1 VSRSPTDDTRDLA
14 AFGYKPE
21 LDRTLGGFSSFAAGF
36 SYISILTG
44 VFQLFYV
51 GYGAGGPAFF
61 WTWPAVFLGQMTA
74 ALCFAELA
82 ARYPLSGGVYQW
94 SQRTGSRAVGWMAG
108 WVYLC
113 GSIISLAA
121 VALAPQATLPQ
132 ISPAFQLIGDPAV
145 KLDAAKNAVLLGCIL
160 IVATTVINAIGV
172 RLMARINN
180 VGVIAELV
188 GVTLLIALL
197 AARVRRGPAI
207 LFETQGH
214 GSGQALGYLGPF
226 LAAAQ
231 MASYVLYGFDTA
243 GTLAEETDQP
253 RRRAPHAILSALGA
267 AAVAGAL
274 LILCGILA
282 VSDPTR
288 DELGEIHGGLP
299 FLVKDVLGSRLGA
312 IFLADVVF
320 AVFVCA
326 LAVHAGTVRLVFAM
340 ARDNNLPMAHAL
352 AHLPER
358 TRTPLLP
365 VVLIGG
371 LAAALLIVNI
381 NLPYVV
387 ETLCSVAIIWVN
399 LAYLLVT
406 LPMLIARLRTR
417 RPPAQARTEV
427 EDIATGEGLFSMGR
441 LGLPVNAV
449 AVVWGLFVI
458 INISWPRP
466 EIYGS
471 DPWGRF
477 AAPLSTL
484 ALVALGAVYYLL
496 VQRQREGILAEHA
509 ASPERVGGRSPLLQE
524 APTGR

>member
-1 VSRSPTDDTRDLA
+1 
-14 AFGYKPE
+14 
-21 LDRTLGGFSSFAAGF
+21 
-36 SYISILTG
+36 
-44 VFQLFYV
+44 
-51 GYGAGGPAFF
+51 
-61 WTWPAVFLGQMTA
+61 
-74 ALCFAELA
+74 
-82 ARYPLSGGVYQW
+82 
-94 SQRTGSRAVGWMAG
+94 
-108 WVYLC
+108 
-113 GSIISLAA
+113 
-121 VALAPQATLPQ
+121 
-132 ISPAFQLIGDPAV
+132 
-145 KLDAAKNAVLLGCIL
+145 
-160 IVATTVINAIGV
+160 
-172 RLMARINN
+172 
-180 VGVIAELV
+180 
-188 GVTLLIALL
+188 
-197 AARVRRGPAI
+197 
-207 LFETQGH
+207 
-214 GSGQALGYLGPF
+214 
-226 LAAAQ
+226 
-231 MASYVLYGFDTA
+231 
-243 GTLAEETDQP
+243 
-253 RRRAPHAILSALGA
+253 
-267 AAVAGAL
+267 
-274 LILCGILA
+274 
-282 VSDPTR
+282 
-288 DELGEIHGGLP
+288 
-299 FLVKDVLGSRLGA
+299 
-312 IFLADVVF
+312 
-320 AVFVCA
+320 VFVCA

-509 ASPERVGGRSPLLQE
+509 ASPERVGGRSHLLQE